1 MSPVSPMLNRC
12 LKIVL
17 SLCVACLVEPVGAGE
32 LTLYARAD
40 FVGRELTLRDAT
52 PNLRALGFPDRA
64 ASLVVRSGRWELC
77 VGAGFRGDCAVFGR
91 GEYRKL
97 DRFAGAV
104 ASAREVGTGLAANSW
119 HGDSLGRGMI
129 ELYAGAALQ
138 GNSTRLGRDMSDLVQ
153 IGFNNRAVSVQVEA
167 GTWQLC
173 SAAAYLG
180 ECRVFAPGRYNDLG
194 AALAHKLS
202 SARLMPDSARP
213 PPASTSARPARADGD
228 IELFGAHDFAGAR
241 VALARD
247 VHTLREIDFND
258 SIGSIIV
265 HNGQWEFC
273 VNTDFR
279 GQCVVYGP
287 GRYTHLGSLDKA
299 ISSLRRV
306 R

>member
-1 MSPVSPMLNRC
+1 MLNRP
-12 LKIVL
+12 LKIAL
-17 SLCVACLVEPVGAGE
+17 LMCVASLSVPVVAGE

-40 FVGRELTLRDAT
+40 FLGRELTLRDAA
-52 PNLRALGFPDRA
+52 PNLRALGFSDRA
-64 ASLVVRSGRWELC
+64 ASMVVRSGRWELC
-77 VGAGFRGDCAVFGR
+77 VDAAFRGDCAVFGR

-97 DRFAGAV
+97 ERFAGAV
-104 ASAREVGTGLAANSW
+104 SSAREVGTGLNPAGW
-119 HGDSLGRGMI
+119 HNDSPGRGMI

-138 GNSTRLGRDMSDLVQ
+138 GNSTRLGRDMNDLVQ
-153 IGFNNRAVSVQVEA
+153 IGFNNRAVSVQVES

-173 SAAAYLG
+173 SEASYLG
-180 ECRVFAPGRYNDLG
+180 ECRVFAPGRYNDIG

-213 PPASTSARPARADGD
+213 APASQGGRPARADGD

-273 VNTDFR
+273 VNADFR

>member
-1 MSPVSPMLNRC
+1 MLNRL
-12 LKIVL
+12 LKSVL
-17 SLCVACLVEPVGAGE
+17 LMCAAWSCQIAGAGE
-32 LTLYARAD
+32 LTLYGRAD
-40 FVGRELTLRDAT
+40 FAGRELTLREAA
-52 PNLRALGFPDRA
+52 PNLRALGFNDRA
-64 ASLVVRSGRWELC
+64 ASMVVRSGRWELC
-77 VGAGFRGDCAVFGR
+77 TEAAFRGDCAVFAR

-104 ASAREVGTGLAANSW
+104 SSAREVGTGLTPGSW
-119 HGDSLGRGMI
+119 RGYGPARGMI
-129 ELYAGAALQ
+129 ELFAAPALQ
-138 GNSTRLGRDMSDLVQ
+138 GNSTRLGRDMSDFVQ
-153 IGFNNRAVSVQVEA
+153 IGFNNRAASVQVEA

-173 SAAAYLG
+173 SDSNYLG
-180 ECRVFAPGRYNDLG
+180 ECRVFGPGRYDDLG
-194 AALAHKLS
+194 PQLTRKLS
-202 SARLMPDSARP
+202 SARLMPAGEAAAQPSHSVRP
-213 PPASTSARPARADGD
+213 LRAEGD
-228 IELFGAHDFAGAR
+228 IELFGAHDFGGTR

-273 VNTDFR
+273 VHAEFR

>member
-1 MSPVSPMLNRC
+1 MLNRP
-12 LKIVL
+12 LKIAL
-17 SLCVACLVEPVGAGE
+17 MICAAWFCQPAGAGE
-32 LTLYARAD
+32 LTLYAGAD

-77 VGAGFRGDCAVFGR
+77 VGAAFRGDCAIFGR

-97 DRFAGAV
+97 DRFASAV
-104 ASAREVGTGLAANSW
+104 SSAREVGTGLNPNNWRGDAN
-119 HGDSLGRGMI
+119 GRGMI
-129 ELYAGAALQ
+129 ELFAGAALQ

-153 IGFNNRAVSVQVEA
+153 IGFNNRAVSVQVES

-173 SAAAYLG
+173 SEAGYLG
-180 ECRVFAPGRYNDLG
+180 ECRVFAPGRHNDLG

-202 SARLMPDSARP
+202 SARMMPDGVRP
-213 PPASTSARPARADGD
+213 APVSMGARPARADGD
-228 IELFGAHDFAGAR
+228 IELFGAHDFAGTR

-273 VNTDFR
+273 VNPDFR